1 MKKLFL
7 LSEVAGLLRKK
18 PWQVVYAITSGMVPE
33 PKLRIGN
40 KRIFI
45 PEDIGRLATH
55 FGIAFDQDEHE
66 QANGKEA
73 QCQSS

>member
-18 PWQVVYAITSGMVPE
+18 PWHVVYAITSGVVPE

-40 KRIFI
+40 KRIFV
-45 PEDIGRLATH
+45 PEDIGRLAAH
-55 FGIAFDQDEHE
+55 FGIAFDQDEHGE
-66 QANGKEA
+66 AKGKEA
-73 QCQSS
+73 PCQSS